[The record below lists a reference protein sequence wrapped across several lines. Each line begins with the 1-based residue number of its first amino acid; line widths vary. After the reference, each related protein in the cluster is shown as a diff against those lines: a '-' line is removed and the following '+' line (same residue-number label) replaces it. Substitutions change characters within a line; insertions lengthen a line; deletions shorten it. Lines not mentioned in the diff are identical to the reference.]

1 VTTAVQRMPASGTVV
16 RNVVVATALTTGS
29 VLGGTAVAHEYGIPV
44 LGLTV
49 FLGVVALAIYNW
61 RWAMVG
67 LLVYMPFS
75 GLPIIALYPYT
86 TVPVL
91 IKDFLFVLPAYLGFL
106 AFCNSRGITVSF
118 RGAPVVLFVMLA
130 LLVLGQALNP
140 ELPNH
145 LVGAIGIKVWLLY
158 IPFYFLGYH
167 LFRNKVELRQL
178 FGLMSVVALPAIVL
192 GIIEALLV
200 NGGHA
205 NLVYRFYG
213 NAASATTQNFAQ
225 FDLGSGGSIRR
236 VSSTF
241 SFGAQYYAFA
251 VSMIA
256 VSYGWLRSHASHEY
270 KFVIGRAIWLL
281 AIAAALTSGLRGA
294 IVFVPLL
301 ILLIALFER
310 GRLPSVVGRLLAPAA
325 VLVAAVSVFHSGV
338 RVLIS
343 NVVHVGRQE
352 FVGVFVHGFGRAF
365 HLTLTGVGTG
375 ADTSASRYAFTQPSG
390 FTGVAGTWYESW
402 YVKAALEL
410 GIAGLILV
418 AFILAVILIRA
429 WRAHRTLRDPG
440 LRGVSAALLAF
451 LVWNLVYAIKGQ
463 YMDFDPIN
471 VYFWLFAGILMKLP
485 ALERVKPDEPQ

>member
-1 VTTAVQRMPASGTVV
+1 VTTVAQRLPVSGTVLS
-16 RNVVVATALTTGS
+16 NAVVVSALTTGS
-29 VLGGTAVAHEYGIPV
+29 VLGGTAVARGYGLPA

-49 FLGVVALAIYNW
+49 FVGAVVLAVCNW
-61 RWAMVG
+61 RWAIVG
-67 LLVYMPFS
+67 LLAYMPFS
-75 GLPIIALYPYT
+75 GLPIIALYPHT

-91 IKDFLFVLPAYLGFL
+91 VKDFLFVLPAYLGFL
-106 AFCNSRGITVSF
+106 AFCNSRGIAIAF
-118 RGAPVVLFVMLA
+118 RGAPVVLFVLLA

-140 ELPNH
+140 DLPNRF
-145 LVGAIGIKVWLLY
+145 VGAIGVKVWLLY
-158 IPFYFLGYH
+158 LPLYFLGYH
-167 LFRNKVELRQL
+167 LFRDKYELRRTL
-178 FGLMSVVALPAIVL
+178 GLMSVVALPAIVL

-225 FDLGSGGSIRR
+225 FDLAGGGSIRR

-256 VSYGWLRSHASHEY
+256 VSYAWLRSRAAHDR
-270 KFVIGRAIWLL
+270 KVIIARTVWLL

-301 ILLIALFER
+301 ILLIALLER
-310 GRLPSVVGRLLAPAA
+310 GRLPSVLGRLLAPAA
-325 VLVAAVSVFHSGV
+325 VLLAGVSVFNSRVG
-338 RVLIS
+338 VLID
-343 NVVHVGRQE
+343 NVVHIGRQE
-352 FVGVFVHGFGRAF
+352 FVDVFIHGFDRAF
-365 HLTLTGVGTG
+365 QLTLTGVGTG
-375 ADTSASRYAFTQPSG
+375 ADTGASRYAFTQPGG
-390 FTGVAGTWYESW
+390 FTGVGGTWYESW

-418 AFILAVILIRA
+418 AFTLAVILIRA
-429 WRAHRTLRDPG
+429 WRGHRRLRDPG

-485 ALERVKPDEPQ
+485 ALESVKPDGPQ

>member
-1 VTTAVQRMPASGTVV
+1 VTTLAQRLPASGTVL
-16 RNVVVATALTTGS
+16 RNAVVATALTTGS
-29 VLGGTAVAHEYGIPV
+29 LFGGAAVAHGYGFPV
-44 LGLTV
+44 LGLTLFV
-49 FLGVVALAIYNW
+49 GAVVLALYNW

-67 LLVYMPFS
+67 LLAYMPFS
-75 GLPIIALYPYT
+75 GLPIIALYPRT

-91 IKDFLFVLPAYLGFL
+91 MKDFLFVLPAYLGFL
-106 AFCNSRGITVSF
+106 AFCNSRGVTISF

-140 ELPNH
+140 DLPNH

-158 IPFYFLGYH
+158 VPLYFLGYH
-167 LFRNKVELRQL
+167 LFRDKDDLRRTL
-178 FGLMSVVALPAIVL
+178 GLMSVVAVPALVL

-225 FDLGSGGSIRR
+225 FDLGSSGSIRR

-251 VSMIA
+251 VTMIA
-256 VSYGWLRSHASHEY
+256 VSYGWLRSRGAHDR
-270 KFVIGRAIWLL
+270 KVVIGRVVWLL

-294 IVFVPLL
+294 IVFVPFLV
-301 ILLIALFER
+301 LLIALFER
-310 GRLPSVVGRLLAPAA
+310 GRLPSALGRLLAPAA
-325 VLVAAVSVFHSGV
+325 GLLAAVSVFHSPV
-338 RVLIS
+338 RVLIG
-343 NVVHVGRQE
+343 NAVHLGRQE
-352 FVGVFVHGFGRAF
+352 FANVFVHGFGRAF

-375 ADTSASRYAFTQPSG
+375 ADTSASRYAFAQPAG
-390 FTGVAGTWYESW
+390 FTGVGGTWYESW

-410 GIAGLILV
+410 GIAGLMLV
-418 AFILAVILIRA
+418 AVTLAVILIRA
-429 WRAHRTLRDPG
+429 WRAHRRVRDPA

-451 LVWNLVYAIKGQ
+451 LVWNLVYGIKGQ

-485 ALERVKPDEPQ
+485 VLERREKR